1 MGKLADY
8 NVNEIAGCAALI
20 ISSIGGLLLI
30 CFKSRCT
37 NVRLLW
43 GCYDCQRSVG
53 DIEEAEDSSKSP
65 TTTPTSTPTASSTVP
80 SLQINNNN
88 P

>member
-1 MGKLADY
+1 MGKLDDY
-8 NVNEIAGCAALI
+8 SLDQVAGSLALI

-43 GCYDCQRSVG
+43 GCYDCQRNVS
-53 DIEEAEDSSKSP
+53 DETEDDKK
-65 TTTPTSTPTASSTVP
+65 TTDKKEKDNKKKDTNI
-80 SLQINNNN
+80 INGPEPEPEN

>member
-1 MGKLADY
+1 MGKLDDY
-8 NVNEIAGCAALI
+8 SLDQVAGSAALI

-43 GCYDCQRSVG
+43 GCYDCQRSVP
-53 DIEEAEDSSKSP
+53 DETEDNKKEKDNKKKD
-65 TTTPTSTPTASSTVP
+65 TNI
-80 SLQINNNN
+80 INGPEPEPEN